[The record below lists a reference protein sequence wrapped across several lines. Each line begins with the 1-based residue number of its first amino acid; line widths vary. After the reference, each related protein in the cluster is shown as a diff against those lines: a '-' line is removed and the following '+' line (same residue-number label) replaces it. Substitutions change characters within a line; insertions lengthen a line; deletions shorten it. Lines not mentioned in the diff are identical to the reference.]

1 MNRTALI
8 EALKGLHRDAFDA
21 IQEAQT
27 GSDPDAAWVTYLGRS
42 EPRTSLILES
52 FLSSSHGIYPEK
64 ARNVQEASS
73 LRQNGGI

>member
-42 EPRTSLILES
+42 EPRMRLILEGC
-52 FLSSSHGIYPEK
+52 LSSSHRIYPEK
-64 ARNVQEASS
+64 GNVQEASS

>member
-8 EALKGLHRDAFDA
+8 EALKGLQRDAFDA

-27 GSDPDAAWVTYLGRS
+27 GSDPDEAWVTYLGRS
-42 EPRTSLILES
+42 EPRMSLILEG
-52 FLSSSHGIYPEK
+52 FLGSSQRIYPEK
-64 ARNVQEASS
+64 ARNLQEASS